1 MNEEDGQADVEQD
14 HHADEDGVG
23 DLGIAQRGR
32 LSPPASETCPPQ
44 VTARL
49 DTAAVT
55 YRRLLLR
62 VPPPTPFCSLLCP
75 AEDSR
80 PSEPEDSEK

>member
-62 VPPPTPFCSLLCP
+62 VPPYPVLLT
-75 AEDSR
+75 AVSSR
-80 PSEPEDSEK
+80 GQQTIRARGF